1 MYSFGKR
8 LRQTRMHSQVSQVN
22 FAKKIGVAKSTLSL
36 YESDKRE
43 PPIRTIRKITCELGT
58 SADYLL
64 GIEDNPSFSLSEF
77 EKQLLLQFRRKK
89 DLQKAVCLLLE
100 VDPDDWYFHSYHTKV
115 SEPTDQQTPFP
126 PEP

>member
-8 LRQTRMHSQVSQVN
+8 LRQARMQSHISQVN

-43 PPIRTIRKITCELGT
+43 PPIRTIRKITTELGT

-64 GIEDNPSFSLSEF
+64 GVEDSPSFSLSEF
-77 EKQLLLQFRRKK
+77 EKQLLLQFRRKP

-100 VDPDDWYFHSYHTKV
+100 VDPDDWFFHTFEADSCESFNQ
-115 SEPTDQQTPFP
+115 SE
-126 PEP
+126 